1 MKMKKSKKPNKKLFE
16 YHTTSNYV
24 DREYEFTNL
33 EGNIETYYLSS
44 EEKLLERKCLLCDC
58 HLVNGYSYMDKWTN
72 CPSCGFP
79 ITSIDN
85 VKEYKETL
93 EKQLNKYE
101 EELSRINE
109 IKTKIKIKIRALE
122 ALPRKAKLERV
133 LKNNK

>member
-1 MKMKKSKKPNKKLFE
+1 MVKPKKPNKKLFT
-16 YHTTSNYV
+16 YHTSSNYT
-24 DREYEFTNL
+24 DRKYEFINL
-33 EGNIETYYLSS
+33 EGKIETYYLSE

-58 HLVNGYSYMDKWTN
+58 HLVHGYSYMDNWTN
-72 CPSCGFP
+72 CPSCDLP
-79 ITSIDN
+79 ITSINN

-109 IKTKIKIKIRALE
+109 IRTKIKLKMRALE

-133 LKNNK
+133 LKNG